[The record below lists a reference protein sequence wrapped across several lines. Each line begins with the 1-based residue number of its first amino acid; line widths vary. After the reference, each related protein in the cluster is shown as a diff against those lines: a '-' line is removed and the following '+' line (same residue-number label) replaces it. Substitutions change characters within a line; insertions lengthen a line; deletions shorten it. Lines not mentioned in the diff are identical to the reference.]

1 MLESASSILN
11 QPAFDQISAMTDNEA
26 RKMQILMDYAGDA
39 IILMDS
45 SGIIHFANKATDR
58 LFGYGS
64 DELIGQPITMLMTKR
79 DAPHHQRYVDDY
91 LLGKQ
96 SKIIDIG
103 PREVIG
109 VNQSGEEIPFDLSIN
124 KASIDGKEFFV
135 GNLRDITD
143 RKIERSKLL
152 QAQKLDSVG
161 QLTGGIAHDFN
172 NLLSTIMGYLELL
185 SYDIDNEDHL
195 KKIDTAYRAAT
206 KGAELTKRLLAFS
219 KKQNL
224 TPTIVN
230 INDSVTNVVE
240 LVKIALGIGVELD
253 LELSKPSYTT
263 LVNRAELES
272 ALLNLCINARDALPN
287 GGKIKI
293 STTLKQLD
301 MKHVRNLSISP
312 GDYVSILVQDNGIGM
327 SQKVLEQVLEP
338 FYTTKTFGG
347 GSGLGLS
354 MAYGTMKHFGGTI
367 SIESKEN
374 RGTSV
379 EVLLPHV
386 PGEPA
391 ILDVMK
397 TGGYKTSKG
406 LGTILV
412 IDDDIAVLN
421 MTADILS
428 RLGYTVLKAL
438 DREQALKAVKSDAQ
452 IDIVLCDVVLGN
464 GERGF
469 DVAREIKDLSAD
481 ISFLFMSGYTDSSM
495 DDHGQF
501 SEKELLAKPF
511 SILELRKKLAETG

>member
-1 MLESASSILN
+1 
-11 QPAFDQISAMTDNEA
+11 
-26 RKMQILMDYAGDA
+26 
-39 IILMDS
+39 
-45 SGIIHFANKATDR
+45 
-58 LFGYGS
+58 
-64 DELIGQPITMLMTKR
+64 
-79 DAPHHQRYVDDY
+79 
-91 LLGKQ
+91 
-96 SKIIDIG
+96 
-103 PREVIG
+103 
-109 VNQSGEEIPFDLSIN
+109 
-124 KASIDGKEFFV
+124 
-135 GNLRDITD
+135 
-143 RKIERSKLL
+143 
-152 QAQKLDSVG
+152 
-161 QLTGGIAHDFN
+161 
-172 NLLSTIMGYLELL
+172 MGYLELL